1 MKITLKDSDITKEIQ
16 KKFTIDYQKEYTF
29 NEHILDIDFNFNI
42 GFITGQSGSGKSL
55 LLKTFGK
62 EDDINWYKDEAVCS
76 HFKNSKD
83 AVERL
88 QAVGFNSVPQWLLPR
103 NILSQGQG
111 YRVDLA
117 RSLRSNMVRDE
128 FTSTIDRNTA
138 MGLCNSIQKY
148 IRIKKLTNVI
158 FAGVH
163 QDVIPYLQPDWIYNT
178 DTKELTIN
186 KDKYNMEIIE
196 NKPYFM
202 KIKG

>member
-1 MKITLKDSDITKEIQ
+1 MTICLEESSITKKVCEM
-16 KKFTIDYQKEYTF
+16 FTIDYQKEYTF
-29 NEHILDIDFNFNI
+29 DEHKLDIDFEFNI

-62 EDDINWYKDEAVCS
+62 EKEIKWYENEAVCS
-76 HFKNSKD
+76 HFKNYTD
-83 AVERL
+83 AIDRL

-103 NILSQGQG
+103 RVLSQGQG

-117 RSLRSNMVRDE
+117 RSLQSNMVRDE

-138 MGLCNSIQKY
+138 MGLCNSVQRY
-148 IRIKKLTNVI
+148 IRDKNLTNVI

-163 QDVIPYLQPDWIYNT
+163 QDVIPFLKPDWIYNT
-178 DTKELTIN
+178 DERTLTIN
-186 KDKYNMEIIE
+186 KDKYDMTVKD

-202 KIKG
+202 KIEG

>member
-1 MKITLKDSDITKEIQ
+1 MTLTLKESDITKEIQ
-16 KKFTIDYQKEYTF
+16 KMFTIEYKKEYTF
-29 NEHILDIDFNFNI
+29 NKHSLNIDFPFSI

-62 EDDINWYKDEAVCS
+62 EDIIKWNNNDAVCS
-76 HFKNSKD
+76 HFND
-83 AVERL
+83 ATDAIERL

-103 NILSQGQG
+103 KVLSQGQG

-117 RSLRSNMVRDE
+117 RSLKSNMVRDE

-148 IRIKKLTNVI
+148 IRSKKLSNII

-163 QDVIPYLQPDWIYNT
+163 QDVIPFLQPDWIYNT
-178 DTKELTIN
+178 DTRLLTIN
-186 KDKYNMEIIE
+186 KDQYDVEIKE

>member
-1 MKITLKDSDITKEIQ
+1 MTVKLEESEITKAVCEM
-16 KKFTIDYQKEYTF
+16 FTIEFQDEYTF
-29 NEHILDIDFNFNI
+29 NEHNLDIDFKFNI

-62 EDDINWYKDEAVCS
+62 EQSITWKDNEAVCS
-76 HFKNSKD
+76 HFKNTND
-83 AVERL
+83 AINRL

-103 NILSQGQG
+103 RILSQGQG

-117 RSLRSNMVRDE
+117 RSLKSNMVRDE

-138 MGLCNSIQKY
+138 MGLSNSVQKY
-148 IRIKKLTNVI
+148 IRSKNLTNVI

-163 QDVIPYLQPDWIYNT
+163 QDIIPFLQPDWIYNT
-178 DTKELTIN
+178 DDRILTIN
-186 KDKYNMEIIE
+186 KDKYNMEIKE

-202 KIKG
+202 KIEG